1 MCTVGS
7 QYNTGAALCSRDC
20 GLEVCVPQV
29 ILQGKGGQ
37 AHRVFKG
44 WLYWGATQGIL
55 CPLISLQGRNSS
67 LQHLFNT
74 SFSLFLLFFL
84 SFFFSPLCLS
94 YLSLHVAA
102 LNYFCERTVLFLQG
116 WSIGSKLSSHHTLEF
131 RDLLFCCGRG
141 DAQTGA
147 SAQEEACLAASDLEP
162 FL

>member
-1 MCTVGS
+1 MCTVSS
-7 QYNTGAALCSRDC
+7 QYNTGAALCSEDC
-20 GLEVCVPQV
+20 GLEVWVPWV

-37 AHRVFKG
+37 AHHIFKG
-44 WLYWGATQGIL
+44 WLYWGAMQGIL
-55 CPLISLQGRNSS
+55 CPFISLWGCNSS

-84 SFFFSPLCLS
+84 SSPPHLS

-131 RDLLFCCGRG
+131 RDLLFCCGHG
-141 DAQTGA
+141 DAQR
-147 SAQEEACLAASDLEP
+147 LVHLPKRRLVLHLPDLEP